1 MLNGQ
6 GSDEILLGYERYFT
20 STLNFNKPLVN
31 WKRLL
36 IKIRIH
42 VCLTKYSLAIT
53 FILGV
58 SLLEKWGLK
67 IRVYLKEFK
76 KKQIF

>member
-1 MLNGQ
+1 MFMGWHVFQKARELNCTVMLNGQ

-31 WKRLL
+31 WRLL

-42 VCLTKYSLAIT
+42 VCLTKY
-53 FILGV
+53 FW
-58 SLLEKWGLK
+58 LLRL
-67 IRVYLKEFK
+67 F
-76 KKQIF
+76 